1 MNLVLALALLLAAGW
16 PPPGHAASGAA
27 FPLQIRDALGRAVI
41 ISAPPRR
48 IVSVAPSI
56 TEALFVLGVGGRLVG
71 IGDADNYPP
80 LGMRGKP
87 RVGGVILDVE
97 RILSLRP
104 DLVVGVASLQ
114 RAQLERLIRVR
125 LPVLAVEAH
134 SLEETLA
141 QITLLGRVTDAVP
154 AAERVLRLLRARIDA
169 VSRGVRGLPRPRVY
183 VEIWGE
189 PPQTAAAGTFIDDLL
204 RRARGTNL
212 FADLRGWPQISP
224 EAVLR
229 RNPQV
234 VLLTYPG
241 ARRLL
246 GRPGWARVEAVRRG
260 RVYELDPD
268 LVSRPG
274 PRLVDGLEQIAA
286 RLHPEV
292 VPPPAPTPKPR

>member
-1 MNLVLALALLLAAGW
+1 MLLALALLPALGG
-16 PPPGHAASGAA
+16 PPGVGAASSAG
-27 FPLQIRDALGRAVI
+27 FPLRLHDALGRHVT

-48 IVSVAPSI
+48 IVSVAPSV
-56 TEALFVLGVGGRLVG
+56 TEILFALGGGARVVG

-80 LGMRGKP
+80 LGVRGKP

-134 SLEETLA
+134 SLEEMLA
-141 QITLLGRVTDAVP
+141 QITLLGRVTDSRP
-154 AAERVLRLLRARIDA
+154 AAERGVGLLRARIDA
-169 VSRGVRGLPRPRVY
+169 VGRAVRRLPRPRVY

-189 PPQTAAAGTFIDDLL
+189 PPQTAAQGTFIDDLL

-212 FADLRGWPQISP
+212 FADLRGWPQVSP

-234 VLLTYPG
+234 ILLTYPG
-241 ARRLL
+241 TRSLVRRA
-246 GRPGWARVEAVRRG
+246 GWARVDAVRRR

-274 PRLVDGLEQIAA
+274 PRLVDGLELIAV

-292 VPPPAPTPKPR
+292 VPLPSPTPRPR